1 MLFNS
6 VGSMFYLVCQ
16 WLTTVLVVQL
26 SSYADAGNLSLA
38 ASITNVFYTISTF
51 GIRIFQVSDIENK
64 YSTSFYVTTRL
75 VTCLASLV
83 LCTGFVLLNAS
94 YSVEQMLCIIIY
106 MAFRLSESFVDV
118 LQGIQ
123 QKEQRMDYI
132 AISFI
137 IRGILLLSSF
147 CLVLHFTGSL
157 LLAIT
162 AMAVLTML
170 VVLLFDVFVSQSLS
184 RFRIQLNLKALKEIL
199 LECLPLMLTSL
210 LMNSVVS
217 IPRYFLEQIE
227 GNQILGI
234 YSSVA
239 TPAVIMQTACTL
251 IYNPLI
257 TVFSECY
264 SKRDRKGYLSL
275 FAKAILA
282 LTAVGAVIFIGAAI
296 FGKWGLHLLFGDGIL
311 PYVYLLIPVLVT
323 TMMIAITYYFN
334 MLLTISRRLKSILV
348 ANVVSSLIA
357 LCVSYPLIRAFGMD
371 GVNYTLYLSMGANIL
386 IMVCIWIIDQKKQ
399 FGSVQP

>member
-123 QKEQRMDYI
+123 QKEQRMDYKMCI
-132 AISFI
+132 
-137 IRGILLLSSF
+137 
-147 CLVLHFTGSL
+147 
-157 LLAIT
+157 
-162 AMAVLTML
+162 
-170 VVLLFDVFVSQSLS
+170 
-184 RFRIQLNLKALKEIL
+184 
-199 LECLPLMLTSL
+199 
-210 LMNSVVS
+210 
-217 IPRYFLEQIE
+217 
-227 GNQILGI
+227 
-234 YSSVA
+234 
-239 TPAVIMQTACTL
+239 
-251 IYNPLI
+251 
-257 TVFSECY
+257 
-264 SKRDRKGYLSL
+264 RDRK
-275 FAKAILA
+275 
-282 LTAVGAVIFIGAAI
+282 
-296 FGKWGLHLLFGDGIL
+296 
-311 PYVYLLIPVLVT
+311 
-323 TMMIAITYYFN
+323 
-334 MLLTISRRLKSILV
+334 
-348 ANVVSSLIA
+348 
-357 LCVSYPLIRAFGMD
+357 
-371 GVNYTLYLSMGANIL
+371 YTRSH
-386 IMVCIWIIDQKKQ
+386 
-399 FGSVQP
+399 FT